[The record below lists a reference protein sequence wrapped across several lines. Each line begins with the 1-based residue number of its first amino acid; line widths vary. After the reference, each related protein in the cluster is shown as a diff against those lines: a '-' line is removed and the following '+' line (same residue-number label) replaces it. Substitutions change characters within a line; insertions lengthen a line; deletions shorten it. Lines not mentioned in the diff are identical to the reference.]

1 MKRILSL
8 MVFMLFFVS
17 ANMHAT
23 VNVVRLTPEE
33 LSLRTEKKNLPNE
46 FQSFDLDHFLKMT
59 PADYQKLTGKKL
71 GIKNTVLLKV
81 AQWKIKNA
89 LDDNPATSGKSQLIA
104 LLLCIFIGA
113 LGIHRFYLGYT
124 WQGVVQLL
132 TLGLCGIWTLIDL
145 IRIITGDLKPKNGD
159 YSEKL

>member
-81 AQWKIKNA
+81 AQWKIK
-89 LDDNPATSGKSQLIA
+89 TTQ
-104 LLLCIFIGA
+104 
-113 LGIHRFYLGYT
+113 
-124 WQGVVQLL
+124 QLL
-132 TLGLCGIWTLIDL
+132 E
-145 IRIITGDLKPKNGD
+145 
-159 YSEKL
+159 SHS